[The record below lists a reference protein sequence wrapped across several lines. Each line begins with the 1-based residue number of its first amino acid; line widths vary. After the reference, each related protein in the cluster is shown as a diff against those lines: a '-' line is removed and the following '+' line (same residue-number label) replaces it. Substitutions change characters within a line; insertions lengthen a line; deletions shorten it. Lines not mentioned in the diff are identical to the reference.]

1 VAAFDFAE
9 LPRLDPLPHEGTLA
23 LYWNFYWYEV
33 PHDAAAKMDYVAATR
48 AYYFA
53 PGDRV
58 VHPEPPR
65 DSYPIEFN
73 PLRGLAVAVAGE
85 PGLVAR
91 EIEGRSDSQALF
103 DAMNELAAAGLYP
116 HHLLGAPIEI
126 QGPVLDG
133 MRSLFDPKHQYL
145 TEQSRSRFT
154 AAERNSGDWLLLAQI
169 DEDDGLVIADGGV
182 LHFVMLRSDLAAR
195 RFDRVIGVMES
206 H

>member
-1 VAAFDFAE
+1 
-9 LPRLDPLPHEGTLA
+9 
-23 LYWNFYWYEV
+23 
-33 PHDAAAKMDYVAATR
+33 
-48 AYYFA
+48 
-53 PGDRV
+53 
-58 VHPEPPR
+58 
-65 DSYPIEFN
+65 
-73 PLRGLAVAVAGE
+73 
-85 PGLVAR
+85 
-91 EIEGRSDSQALF
+91 
-103 DAMNELAAAGLYP
+103 
-116 HHLLGAPIEI
+116 
-126 QGPVLDG
+126 